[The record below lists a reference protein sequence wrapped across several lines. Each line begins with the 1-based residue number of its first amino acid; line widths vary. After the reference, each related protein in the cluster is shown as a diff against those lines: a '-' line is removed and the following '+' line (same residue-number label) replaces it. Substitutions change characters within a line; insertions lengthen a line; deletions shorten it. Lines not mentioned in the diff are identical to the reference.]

1 MWSLIL
7 QRRST
12 QIEDAIGRTE
22 VTLNCFSSKVA
33 RPDAGVSAGTVS
45 VRMQLINSKARYG
58 AVPQIAALA
67 HGIVRDLRLPAR
79 QFHDDLPKGAVRTA
93 AFTAHMTLGQC
104 VVVFLIARLAWRI
117 ANPPPPPEPTRFG
130 RLQQA
135 IAALTHY
142 VLYALLLAVP
152 FIGIL
157 VQLKRGHA
165 LPLFGIWHFNSP
177 WPDDRAIAKSLL
189 KVHEYLA
196 DALLMLAGAHA
207 AAALVHH
214 YLFEDRTLL
223 RMLPGVSP
231 PARRRAKARSTP

>member
-1 MWSLIL
+1 
-7 QRRST
+7 
-12 QIEDAIGRTE
+12 
-22 VTLNCFSSKVA
+22 
-33 RPDAGVSAGTVS
+33 
-45 VRMQLINSKARYG
+45 MQLTNSKAQYG
-58 AVPQIAALA
+58 AVPQILHWLTALFVIC
-67 HGIVRDLRLPAR
+67 GWLLGT
-79 QFHDDLPKGAVRTA
+79 FHDDLPKGAVRTA

-104 VVVFLIARLAWRI
+104 VIVLLIARLAWRM

-130 RLQQA
+130 WLQQA

-142 VLYALLLAVP
+142 VLYGLLVAVP
-152 FIGIL
+152 FMGIL

-165 LPLFGIWHFNSP
+165 LPLFGIWDLNSP
-177 WPDDRAIAKSLL
+177 WPVDRPMAKSLL

-196 DALLMLAGAHA
+196 DALLLLAGVHA

-231 PARRRAKARSTP
+231 PPVRRRAKARATPPVSP